1 MKENLFMVI
10 KERAILWLTKN
21 INHLIEK
28 MVFTEGLSDSEKVKS
43 RLKNIFPNKC

>member
-1 MKENLFMVI
+1 MVD
-10 KERAILWLTKN
+10 KN

-43 RLKNIFPNKC
+43 RLKKKKAARRKKKDKNEDKLR